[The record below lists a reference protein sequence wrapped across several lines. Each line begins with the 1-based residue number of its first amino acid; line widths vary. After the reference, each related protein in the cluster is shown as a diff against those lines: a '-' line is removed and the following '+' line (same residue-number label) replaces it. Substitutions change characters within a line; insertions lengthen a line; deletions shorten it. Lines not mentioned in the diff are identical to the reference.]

1 MSTVPW
7 VDAWRDEPSD
17 EQLDLAV
24 EVRAKPADFSSLTLH
39 ELGDVFSAK
48 AGEVFLCDDQNR
60 LLIRRMLAAGR
71 AHARLNFLSK
81 EDFDERVA
89 TDHPWI
95 ILPKAPLGI
104 SGLSGI
110 GKSSLLKA
118 MDRLAAGRRSQVDT
132 RMLGNL
138 PLRPMWTAT
147 VRDAGSV
154 ADILEQLLA
163 DGVDR
168 RHDSLAAGDRGR
180 SPAEASKRVAKVL
193 KKLVRVRSYRN
204 GVSLIALDELQ
215 FGSKGDACTWIT
227 SLVLQLMGFG
237 PLVVYSTN
245 YSLLHK
251 LSAGNNE
258 VKRRLLSNVIEMRP
272 FSSVNPDWLRFLR
285 EIMSIVPNVWD
296 FGAPDVAESML
307 RYTYGVRDNAVA
319 LLREALLTARAQV
332 SDARVSR
339 QHIESAYLSA
349 EFSARRVDVEA
360 LMSHSQLQ
368 KRKDLWSPLEA
379 RHLRVRDGATP
390 LSKLSPVIAAA
401 ELAQETPKVVV
412 AEAAI
417 RSQNSRILDAMHEEQ
432 MRRPRQQE
440 IERSRAHR
448 QSRSTRAVVIPIR
461 KGPTSGKL
469 ADIIDAAADLIGD

>member
-17 EQLDLAV
+17 AQLDKAV
-24 EVRAKPADFSSLTLH
+24 EQRAKPVDPSGLTLY
-39 ELGDVFSAK
+39 ELADLFSAK

-60 LLIRRMLAAGR
+60 SLIRRMLAAGR
-71 AHARLNFLSK
+71 AHARLNFLSN
-81 EDFDERVA
+81 EDFDARVA

-95 ILPKAPLGI
+95 FLPQAPLGI

-118 MDRLAAGRRSQVDT
+118 MDRLAASRRSHVDT
-132 RMLGNL
+132 MILGNL

-168 RHDSLAAGDRGR
+168 RIDSPATGNRGR
-180 SPAEASKRVAKVL
+180 APVEAPKRVAKNL

-204 GVSLIALDELQ
+204 GVSVIVLDELQ

-237 PLVVYSTN
+237 PLVVYTTN
-245 YSLLHK
+245 FSLLHK

-258 VKRRLLSNVIEMRP
+258 VKRRLLSNVIEMQP
-272 FSSVNPDWLRFLR
+272 FSSVNHDWLNFLK
-285 EIMSIVPNVWD
+285 EIMSILPGAWD
-296 FGAPDVAESML
+296 FGAHDAADPIL
-307 RYTYGVRDNAVA
+307 RYSYGVRDNAVT
-319 LLREALLTARAQV
+319 LLREALKTARAEV
-332 SDARVSR
+332 ADARVSIR
-339 QHIESAYLSA
+339 HIEKAYLSA

-360 LMSHSQLQ
+360 LMSHSHLRR
-368 KRKDLWSPLEA
+368 RKDLWSPLEA
-379 RHLRVRDGATP
+379 RHSWERD
-390 LSKLSPVIAAA
+390 AAA
-401 ELAQETPKVVV
+401 QQHNLPPSTAAAGLAPEIPKVFV

-432 MRRPRQQE
+432 MQRPRRRE
-440 IERSRAHR
+440 IERTKEQR
-448 QSRSTRAVVIPIR
+448 QSRSPQAVVVPIR
-461 KGPTSGKL
+461 KGTSSGL
-469 ADIIDAAADLIGD
+469 ADIIGSAAELIGD